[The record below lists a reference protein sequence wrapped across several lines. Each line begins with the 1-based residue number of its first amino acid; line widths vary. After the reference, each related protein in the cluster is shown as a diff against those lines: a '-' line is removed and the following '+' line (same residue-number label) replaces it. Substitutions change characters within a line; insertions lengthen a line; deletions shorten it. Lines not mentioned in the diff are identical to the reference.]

1 MSIYIANMGFYNNI
15 LIVVIVLL
23 VAVMLFQL
31 CGISR
36 TIESLRG
43 IADGRGASFNDILE
57 KYRFSNSELNTTKP
71 NLWIHLTVNK
81 NLPFPGVSSLAGAQ
95 INEPFSFKNVP
106 ALERVCAGSVIDHNK
121 NDFNIILI
129 TDNDLPLLLP
139 GWNVNL
145 AAIPQAAR
153 CVVRQVAMLRLV
165 YYYGGLVCP
174 ATFAA
179 TGPFSKVIASSS
191 LSSNSV
197 ITAFEV
203 PQSGANVGPAAQR
216 GSLVPSS
223 KFLYARELNPSIRK
237 VIDSLS
243 VRTGTEAQVAAF
255 KDLASDV
262 MFDLI
267 KDNKVKIVS
276 GEIIGTADANGQ
288 TVTVAQSINGFQ
300 RAPISIGILVPSRV
314 FAVREYGW
322 LTHEEPIKI
331 IQGSTWLARQL
342 RA

>member
-1 MSIYIANMGFYNNI
+1 MGFYNKV
-15 LIVVIVLL
+15 LIGALVLL
-23 VAVMLFQL
+23 VTVVLFQVSGL
-31 CGISR
+31 SR
-36 TIESLRG
+36 TIEALRG

-57 KYRFSNSELNTTKP
+57 RYRFSNSKLKTTKP

-81 NLPFPGVSSLAGAQ
+81 DLPFPGVGSLAGAQ

-106 ALERVCAGSVIDHNK
+106 ALERVCAGSIIDHNK
-121 NDFNIILI
+121 KDFNIILI

-145 AAIPQAAR
+145 AAIPEAGR

-174 ATFAA
+174 STFAA
-179 TGPFSKVIASSS
+179 TGPFSTVLASSA

-203 PQSGANVGPAAQR
+203 PQSGANIGPAAQR
-216 GSLVPSS
+216 ATMVPSS

-237 VIDSLS
+237 IIDSLS
-243 VRTGTEAQVAAF
+243 LRTGTDAQVAAF
-255 KDLASDV
+255 KDLASGV
-262 MFDLI
+262 MTDLE
-267 KDNKVKIVS
+267 KEKKVVVVS
-276 GEIIGTADANGQ
+276 GKVIGTADADGQ

-300 RAPISIGILVPSRV
+300 RAPGSIGILVPQRV
-314 FAVREYGW
+314 FEVREYGW

-331 IQGSTWLARQL
+331 IQGSSWLGRQL